1 MQHGTISRLA
11 DGVMG
16 HKLSARI
23 IGILLVFFAVTLGA
37 IGLTV
42 YCSWHLEGMAAA
54 INDAGSLRM
63 SSWKIAH
70 QVTGLPAE
78 GEPRQRRLAAMGEEI
93 ATLEAVQAALEQGDP
108 RRPLFIPRDAGIP
121 EAVGELG
128 RQWREQ
134 LVPLA
139 DRAVAAK
146 DPASRVVAV
155 GAFESAT
162 ASYVGKI
169 NAVVRLME
177 VNYARNTR
185 LLRNLQ
191 FLLLAEAVAGALI
204 LMRFFL
210 VAVIRPLRELQVG
223 MLRMER
229 GDLEARLPVLA
240 NDEFGELADG
250 FNRMADNLKGVHSTL
265 EERVE
270 SKTRSLADKN
280 RELRI
285 LNDISRTLRESASAD
300 DFCRHFLE
308 RVKLTF
314 DAAAASVRLFDSNQ
328 ENLYLVCHSGLD
340 DGALTNESTQHCTE
354 CLCRRAARA
363 DIPVVSVAS
372 ELESRP
378 LASACARAG
387 FATVA
392 AVPVNHNGRRLGIFN
407 LYFSRRKVL
416 ARSDLELL
424 QTLGQQLGMAIEN
437 ARLKTREQ
445 EMAVSEER
453 NMIAR
458 QLHDSIA
465 QGLAFLNLQVQMLEQ
480 ALEDGKSDD
489 ARATAAL
496 IHQGV
501 QESYADVRELLQ
513 HFRARVAPLDLS
525 AAVHSALDKFT
536 EQSGVPGEFRAH
548 GVGAP
553 FGAEIET
560 QVLYIVQEAL
570 SNIRKHARAE
580 RVRIDLW
587 RERAGMRLAVTDDG
601 VGFVPGTRANG
612 GCGEHIGLQIMGERA
627 RRIGGELEIRS
638 RRGSGTLI
646 ALSLQRSDCE
656 KESP

>member
-1 MQHGTISRLA
+1 MRRATISRLV

-16 HKLSARI
+16 HRLSARI
-23 IGILLVFFAVTLGA
+23 MGILLVFFAVTLVA
-37 IGLTV
+37 VGLTV

-63 SSWKIAH
+63 RSWKIAH
-70 QVTGLPAE
+70 LVTGLPAE
-78 GEPRQRRLAAMGEEI
+78 GTLRRRRLDAIVEEI
-93 ATLEAVQAALEQGDP
+93 AALEAVQVGLEQGDP

-128 RQWREQ
+128 TRWRQ
-134 LVPLA
+134 LLGPLA
-139 DRAVAAK
+139 DSAIAAQDLASHAAAVN
-146 DPASRVVAV
+146 
-155 GAFESAT
+155 AFEAAT

-169 NAVVRLME
+169 DAVVRQME
-177 VNYARNTR
+177 LNYARNTK

-191 FLLLAEAVAGALI
+191 FMLLAVAGAVI

-210 VAVIRPLRELQVG
+210 VAVIRPVRELQIG
-223 MLRMER
+223 MQRMER
-229 GDLEARLPVLA
+229 GDLGARLPVLTR
-240 NDEFGELADG
+240 DEFGELADG
-250 FNRMADNLKGVHSTL
+250 FNRMAENLKGVHATL

-270 SKTRSLADKN
+270 SKTRSLAEKN

-285 LNDISRTLRESASAD
+285 LNDISRTLREPATVD
-300 DFCRHFLE
+300 KLCRHFLE

-314 DAAAASVRLFDSNQ
+314 GATAASVRLFDPAQ
-328 ENLYLVCHSGLD
+328 ENLYLICHSGLQEES
-340 DGALTNESTQHCTE
+340 LTHESTQECSE

-363 DIPVVSVAS
+363 DMAVVSVAN
-372 ELESRP
+372 ELENIP

-387 FATVA
+387 FATVG
-392 AVPVNHNGRRLGIFN
+392 AVPVNHNGRRLGVFN
-407 LYFSRRKVL
+407 LYFSHRMVFGG
-416 ARSDLELL
+416 SDLELL

-437 ARLKTREQ
+437 SRLKMRER

-480 ALEDGKSDD
+480 ALDEGKSDD

-513 HFRARVAPLDLS
+513 YFRARFDPLDLS
-525 AAVHSALDKFT
+525 AALHSALDKFT

-601 VGFVPGTRANG
+601 VGFEPATREDG

-627 RRIGGELEIRS
+627 KRIGGALEIRS
-638 RRGSGTLI
+638 WRGSGTRI
-646 ALSLQRSDCE
+646 ALSLQRSELE
-656 KESP
+656 KEAP